1 MTIVEKLNEIE
12 EQTKALAYQAQ
23 LLEENK
29 RNYEGL
35 LECEVHDH
43 VWKLGGVGSNLRHV
57 QTIHIECER
66 CACYV
71 MLPDGEG
78 ETYELGDTP
87 VRVTMP
93 ASFSGWQTPIRHH
106 TEVLVRDLIPEEDE

>member
-1 MTIVEKLNEIE
+1 M
-12 EQTKALAYQAQ
+12 
-23 LLEENK
+23 LEENK

-66 CACYV
+66 CACYAMYTV
-71 MLPDGEG
+71 GITEHLLGGEI
-78 ETYELGDTP
+78 
-87 VRVTMP
+87 
-93 ASFSGWQTPIRHH
+93 PIRHH

>member
-1 MTIVEKLNEIE
+1 MTIVKKLNEIE
-12 EQTKALAYQAQ
+12 EQTKELAHQAQ

-43 VWKLGGVGSNLRHV
+43 VWELGGVGSNLRHV

-66 CACYV
+66 CKCYV
-71 MLPDGEG
+71 MYTVGHTAHRKTPLGGEI
-78 ETYELGDTP
+78 
-87 VRVTMP
+87 
-93 ASFSGWQTPIRHH
+93 PIRHH

>member
-1 MTIVEKLNEIE
+1 MTITQKLNEIE
-12 EQTKALAYQAQ
+12 EEARMLAYQAQ

-43 VWKLGGVGSNLRHV
+43 VWRLEGVGSNLRHV
-57 QTIHIECER
+57 QTVHIVCER

-71 MLPDGEG
+71 LYTVGMGGE
-78 ETYELGDTP
+78 
-87 VRVTMP
+87 M
-93 ASFSGWQTPIRHH
+93 PIRHH

>member
-1 MTIVEKLNEIE
+1 MTITQKLNEIE
-12 EQTKALAYQAQ
+12 EEARMLAYQAQ

-43 VWKLGGVGSNLRHV
+43 VWRLGGAGSNLRHV

-66 CACYV
+66 CKCYV
-71 MLPDGEG
+71 MYTVGLGGEI
-78 ETYELGDTP
+78 
-87 VRVTMP
+87 
-93 ASFSGWQTPIRHH
+93 PIRHH

>member
-1 MTIVEKLNEIE
+1 MTIIEKLNEIE
-12 EQTKALAYQAQ
+12 EETKLLAHQAQ

-43 VWKLGGVGSNLRHV
+43 VWNLVRPVGSNLRHV

-66 CACYV
+66 CKCYV
-71 MLPDGEG
+71 MYTSLSTDHDVGLGGEI
-78 ETYELGDTP
+78 
-87 VRVTMP
+87 
-93 ASFSGWQTPIRHH
+93 PIRHH

>member
-1 MTIVEKLNEIE
+1 MTISDKLNEIE

-43 VWKLGGVGSNLRHV
+43 VWNLVRPVGSNLRHV

-66 CACYV
+66 CKCYAMYTV
-71 MLPDGEG
+71 GLGGEI
-78 ETYELGDTP
+78 
-87 VRVTMP
+87 
-93 ASFSGWQTPIRHH
+93 PIRHH

>member
-43 VWKLGGVGSNLRHV
+43 EWALEAVGSSLRHV
-57 QTIHIECER
+57 QTIEIHCRR
-66 CACYV
+66 CRCWTLYTV
-71 MLPDGEG
+71 GLGGEI
-78 ETYELGDTP
+78 
-87 VRVTMP
+87 
-93 ASFSGWQTPIRHH
+93 PISHP
-106 TEVLVRDLIPEEDE
+106 TDVLLRDLIPEEDE

>member
-1 MTIVEKLNEIE
+1 MTIIEKLNEIE
-12 EQTKALAYQAQ
+12 EETKALAHLAQ

-43 VWKLGGVGSNLRHV
+43 VWNLVRPVGSNLRHV

-66 CACYV
+66 CKCYV
-71 MLPDGEG
+71 LYTVGIGGE
-78 ETYELGDTP
+78 
-87 VRVTMP
+87 M
-93 ASFSGWQTPIRHH
+93 PIRHH